1 MIRDV
6 KQADAAGL
14 TQLLLAV
21 FEWADIDVKKK
32 LVGFCADG
40 VSVNMGR
47 TGGVAVRLARE
58 IPAPWLVVIHCVS
71 HRIELAVKDT
81 FKGTSADVVIDMLV
95 SIFLLYDKSNKRQQ
109 IANATRWNSQVRM
122 LRSLLAVNEQT
133 MEQLNFMSNLNIPK
147 TKVAKY
153 VVRILAPFEWA
164 TDFIQVTY

>member
-1 MIRDV
+1 M
-6 KQADAAGL
+6 
-14 TQLLLAV
+14 

-40 VSVNMGR
+40 ASVNMGR

-95 SIFLLYDKSNKRQQ
+95 SIYLLYDKSNKRLRELNMLGEIMQEHVLKPYK
-109 IANATRWNSQVRM
+109 ANGTRWVQHKSR
-122 LRSLLAVNEQT
+122 ACT
-133 MEQLNFMSNLNIPK
+133 G
-147 TKVAKY
+147 
-153 VVRILAPFEWA
+153 
-164 TDFIQVTY
+164 